1 MDEDLASDSSSSS
14 EEDSDAELLNP
25 QVEAKFLQIVEAIRR
40 NDPKLKE
47 SDKPLFDDEDFEDV
61 KKGNSSAAADGS
73 KIKAMTLKDQIRKH
87 TLKKMDKE
95 SDKDSESDND
105 SESSDGE
112 QDNSK
117 KRRP

>member
-25 QVEAKFLQIVEAIRR
+25 QVEAKFLQLVEAIRR
-40 NDPKLKE
+40 NDPTLKE
-47 SDKPLFDDEDFEDV
+47 SDKPHFDDKDFDDV
-61 KKGNSSAAADGS
+61 KRGDSSAADGR
-73 KIKAMTLKDQIRKH
+73 KTKAMTLKDQIRKH
-87 TLKKMDKE
+87 TLKKMDKG
-95 SDKDSESDND
+95 SDKDSESDD
-105 SESSDGE
+105 GSESSDGE